1 MKKDQ
6 LFYTLGDEFKVFIVK
21 KDKKEITRNL
31 KECAFIAVPSVF
43 LGILVHISTLYLGG
57 TEGPLLWF

>member
-31 KECAFIAVPSVF
+31 KECAFIVVPSVF
-43 LGILVHISTLYLGG
+43 LGILVYIYSVFG
-57 TEGPLLWF
+57 WN